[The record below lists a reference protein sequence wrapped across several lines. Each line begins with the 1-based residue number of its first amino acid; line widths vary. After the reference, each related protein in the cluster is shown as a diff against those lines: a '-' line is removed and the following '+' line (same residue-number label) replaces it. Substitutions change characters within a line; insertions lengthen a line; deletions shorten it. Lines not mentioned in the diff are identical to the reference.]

1 MSVSRR
7 RPLGAR
13 FSFNKFFQL
22 IRQSQPTYSLLI
34 LGIVLLSLSAGIQVY
49 VPVLASHLIN
59 TFRQGLDYKLLGWV
73 VGLFVLAAI
82 VSAVGGT
89 ILGIFGEQ
97 IIQRLRT
104 KLWKKLTVLKM
115 NYFDEAKAGE
125 LSSRLTN
132 DTTQV
137 KQLLASTFPQTA
149 ASLVTIA
156 GAVFM
161 MFRMDWQMSL
171 IIVLGIPFIAL
182 ALWPIMKFGT
192 KISYERQDAVSHLS
206 GMATEIINEIGLI
219 KTSNAETQA
228 QTETIEEIDRLY
240 HVGKKEA
247 VFNATMFPVMTMVV
261 MSVVFAILAFGIYR
275 IAKGTMQIG
284 TLVSFFMYL
293 FNLMGSIP
301 IVTTLFSELAKAA
314 GATKRIQELFYETH
328 EDFAEGQSINIG
340 DLPLKFESV
349 NFSYEVGEPVLQ
361 DVSFTAPPNE
371 VIAFVGP
378 SGGGKSTIFN
388 LIERFYTPDTGAIKF
403 GETSVDAI
411 QLAAYRRQI
420 GYVTQ
425 DSPML
430 SGTIRFNLTY
440 GLQDEYTDEELW
452 QVLQLAY
459 ADHFVREMSQG
470 LDTQVGERGMKLSGG
485 QRQRIAIARAFLRN
499 PNVLM
504 LDEATASLDSESEMM
519 VQQALSQLM
528 QGRMTLVIAHRLAT
542 IVDSDQIYFIEK
554 GQITGSGPHEE
565 LLKSHPTYAQYVA
578 KQFKTN
584 D

>member
-228 QTETIEEIDRLY
+228 QAETIEEIDRLY